1 MTKDNRSI
9 SIITLVF
16 VIGATIAANVLAFT
30 TNMDTGDIANST
42 FDSTNYF
49 FPATYVFT
57 TIWPVIYASIVGWAI
72 YQALPAQRDNPRFRA
87 AAPWLIVNMGLNAV
101 WVWIFG
107 MQAFVTTVA
116 VIIPLL
122 YTTVMVY
129 RKLRVG
135 EVKVGTWERVFQV
148 GITIYLAWL
157 CVATVANV
165 ASALISVGWN
175 GFGLSREVWGLIML
189 LVGTGLAFF
198 LYRGFKREVVI
209 PLVFIYAYAGII
221 ARYAD
226 EPLILTG
233 AILGAVALV
242 GLSVFHFRGGG
253 RARALQPA

>member
-57 TIWPVIYASIVGWAI
+57 TIWPVIYAAIVGWAI
-72 YQALPAQRDNPRFRA
+72 YQALPAHRDNPRFRT
-87 AAPWLIVNMGLNAV
+87 AAPWMIVNMVLNAV
-101 WVWIFG
+101 WVWVFG
-107 MQAFVTTVA
+107 MQAFVATV
-116 VIIPLL
+116 VIIIPVL
-122 YTTVMVY
+122 YTAVMVY

-135 EVKVGTWERVFQV
+135 EVRVGAWERAFQIGV
-148 GITIYLAWL
+148 TVYLAWL

-165 ASALISVGWN
+165 ASALIAARWD

-189 LVGTGLAFF
+189 LVGTGLAFL
-198 LYRGFKREVVI
+198 LYRGFNREVVI
-209 PLVFIYAYAGII
+209 PLVFIYAYVGII

-233 AILGAVALV
+233 AILGAVALA
-242 GLSVFHFRGGG
+242 GLSFFHFRGGG